1 MKSSIPVK
9 CRKLESQRF
18 GDTVFFSDPE
28 FLWGLPCPFFSGI
41 HLLSQEMGRKLFLR
55 PLCHFGLEHFW
66 KLQSV
71 EGGAGLG

>member
-1 MKSSIPVK
+1 LGIRSSS
-9 CRKLESQRF
+9 LTQNSF
-18 GDTVFFSDPE
+18 GASHAF
-28 FLWGLPCPFFSGI
+28 FFSGI

-71 EGGAGLG
+71 EGGAG